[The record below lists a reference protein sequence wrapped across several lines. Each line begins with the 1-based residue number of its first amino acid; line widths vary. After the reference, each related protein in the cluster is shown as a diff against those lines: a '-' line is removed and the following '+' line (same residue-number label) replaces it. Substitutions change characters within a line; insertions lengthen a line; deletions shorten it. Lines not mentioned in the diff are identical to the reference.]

1 MNFNNKL
8 NINTMKKIL
17 LFMLPVMALIFTS
30 CEKNNENELS
40 GDDVIQFEDP
50 NFLKALLDVKKVE
63 LYDAERKT
71 YVEYL
76 IDVDANHDGE
86 ITVKEAKNVRA
97 LFLYRTSEDGDWI
110 GGYDIENV
118 PEIKYFTALEFFDC
132 ADNQLTSLDLSRNT
146 ALEFFNCGNN
156 QLTSLDLSRNT
167 ALTSLGCSNNQLTS
181 LDLSKNTALINLF
194 CSENQLTSLDL
205 SKNTA
210 LTDLWCGNNQ
220 LTSLDLSK
228 NTALTSLDC
237 SDNQLTSLDLS
248 RNTALTSL
256 GCSNNQLTSLD
267 LSKNTALTD
276 LYCSNNP
283 LQELILYKYNIINDR
298 DMESIEFE
306 YGGIIEYV
314 E

>member
-1 MNFNNKL
+1 
-8 NINTMKKIL
+8 MKKIL
-17 LFMLPVMALIFTS
+17 LLFALPVMALIFTS

-63 LYDAERKT
+63 LYDAEREA

-132 ADNQLTSLDLSRNT
+132 ADNRLTSLDLSRNS
-146 ALEFFNCGNN
+146 ALEFLNCGNN

-167 ALTSLGCSNNQLTS
+167 AMTSLGCVDNQLTS

-194 CSENQLTSLDL
+194 CDNNQLTSLDL

-210 LTDLWCGNNQ
+210 LTDLWCDNNQ

-228 NTALTSLDC
+228 NTALTF
-237 SDNQLTSLDLS
+237 LS
-248 RNTALTSL
+248 
-256 GCSNNQLTSLD
+256 C
-267 LSKNTALTD
+267 
-276 LYCSNNP
+276 YNNP
-283 LQELILYKYNIINDR
+283 LQELILYKYNIIDDR
-298 DMESIEFE
+298 DMESIELE
-306 YGGIIEYV
+306 YGDIIEYV

>member
-1 MNFNNKL
+1 
-8 NINTMKKIL
+8 
-17 LFMLPVMALIFTS
+17 MLPVMALIFTS

-63 LYDAERKT
+63 LYDAERKV

-167 ALTSLGCSNNQLTS
+167 ALTSLGCVDNQLTSLDLSRNTALINLFCSNNQLTSLDLSRNTALTDLHCSNNQLTS
-181 LDLSKNTALINLF
+181 LDLSKNTALI
-194 CSENQLTSLDL
+194 S
-205 SKNTA
+205 
-210 LTDLWCGNNQ
+210 
-220 LTSLDLSK
+220 
-228 NTALTSLDC
+228 
-237 SDNQLTSLDLS
+237 
-248 RNTALTSL
+248 
-256 GCSNNQLTSLD
+256 
-267 LSKNTALTD
+267 
-276 LYCSNNP
+276 LYCYNNP
-283 LQELILYKYNIINDR
+283 LQELILYKYNIIDDR
-298 DMESIEFE
+298 NMESIELE
-306 YGGIIEYV
+306 YGDIIEYV